1 MEPVATQHPSGNA
14 VKRTSPLP
22 TVDTEDPEYIQ
33 WLLCTG
39 ITDAVRTA
47 LVRTLKLRS
56 KQSTNDTTSKSFA
69 HASLAFNLNT
79 TEGRTTANEL
89 MRHIK
94 PALIDAGVSLP
105 GIAVNTKPTGS
116 TKSTTGKPEPK
127 SENQPSAKRQKNST
141 GTKGSK
147 AE

>member
-1 MEPVATQHPSGNA
+1 MESVVTQHPRGNA
-14 VKRTSPLP
+14 VKRTSPASA
-22 TVDTEDPEYIQ
+22 VEVEDPEYIQ

-39 ITDAVRTA
+39 LTDAVRTA

-56 KQSTNDTTSKSFA
+56 KQSTNEATSKSFA

-94 PALIDAGVSLP
+94 PALIDAGISLP
-105 GIAVNTKPTGS
+105 GLAASAKPNGS
-116 TKSTTGKPEPK
+116 SKSAMGKTETK
-127 SENQPSAKRQKNST
+127 SENQPSAKRQKSSG

-147 AE
+147 TE